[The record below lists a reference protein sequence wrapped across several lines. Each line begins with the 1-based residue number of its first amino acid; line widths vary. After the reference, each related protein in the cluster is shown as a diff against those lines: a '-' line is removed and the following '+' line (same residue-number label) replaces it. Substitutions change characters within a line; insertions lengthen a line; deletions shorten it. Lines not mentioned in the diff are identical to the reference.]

1 MYRSFMQLFSVF
13 PEILQG
19 HSNGIDYSNVCW
31 RSFFIDFG
39 YWTEM
44 ERNGGDR
51 FGFTDLVY
59 KNINLDVAILEL
71 RSRNDKSYPPPIV
84 MFEELTKD
92 QTVYLIGHSNS
103 EPMMSNT
110 ITDFYNYSE
119 EEVNNSKE
127 WAISTGI
134 LDEND
139 YKGIDNQEKT
149 LFHCSFRHGASGAL
163 GVMVMPDHD
172 EPIAVLMLL
181 RGYPEFY
188 YSKKLSFS
196 KRDKENFLIIEQG
209 VLLRSIEDDMNV
221 DSEQPK
227 TPILKNKI
235 FSLRIK

>member
-84 MFEELTKD
+84 MFEELIKD
-92 QTVYLIGHSNS
+92 QTVYLIGHTNGK
-103 EPMMSNT
+103 PMMNNP
-110 ITDFYNYSE
+110 ITDFYNYLE
-119 EEVNNSKE
+119 EAVNNSKE
-127 WAISTGI
+127 WANSTGI
-134 LDEND
+134 PYKND
-139 YKGIDNQEKT
+139 YKGIDNQKKT

-172 EPIAVLMLL
+172 EPVGVLMLL
-181 RGYPEFY
+181 KGYPEFY
-188 YSKKLSFS
+188 YSKKWSFS
-196 KRDKENFLIIEQG
+196 KTDKENFLIVEQG

-221 DSEQPK
+221 DSEQLNRPN
-227 TPILKNKI
+227 LKNKI
-235 FSLRIK
+235 FSHCIN